1 MENQKKESST
11 ERERRYHMLI
21 RSYTLMND
29 LFMRSVLKDSRCTAY
44 ILQVI
49 LGQKE
54 LRVVEQTLQKD
65 YVNLYGRSLRLD
77 CVVRDEDG
85 RLMNVEVQ
93 RASQGALPQ
102 RARYHSSLLDL
113 DVANPGDSFTRLPD
127 TYVIFITESD
137 VLQGG
142 HMIYHIERTI
152 QETAQPFEDGTY
164 ILYINTSKQDESEL
178 GRLMHDFHCQRAS
191 EMYSPI
197 LAQRVYTLKETER
210 GRRSMTGDIKE
221 IYEAGLTEGKAEA
234 LAEER
239 LKMAKRIRHL
249 MAQLQKPAEEA
260 MDLLGIPLEEQ
271 AMYKKQLL

>member
-1 MENQKKESST
+1 M
-11 ERERRYHMLI
+11 
-21 RSYTLMND
+21 
-29 LFMRSVLKDSRCTAY
+29 
-44 ILQVI
+44 
-49 LGQKE
+49 
-54 LRVVEQTLQKD
+54 
-65 YVNLYGRSLRLD
+65 
-77 CVVRDEDG
+77 
-85 RLMNVEVQ
+85 
-93 RASQGALPQ
+93 
-102 RARYHSSLLDL
+102 
-113 DVANPGDSFTRLPD
+113 
-127 TYVIFITESD
+127 
-137 VLQGG
+137 LQGG
-142 HMIYHIERTI
+142 HIIYHIERTI

-221 IYEAGLTEGKAEA
+221 IYEAGLMEGKT
-234 LAEER
+234 EER

-271 AMYKKQLL
+271 KIYKQHLQ

>member
-1 MENQKKESST
+1 M
-11 ERERRYHMLI
+11 
-21 RSYTLMND
+21 
-29 LFMRSVLKDSRCTAY
+29 
-44 ILQVI
+44 
-49 LGQKE
+49 
-54 LRVVEQTLQKD
+54 
-65 YVNLYGRSLRLD
+65 
-77 CVVRDEDG
+77 
-85 RLMNVEVQ
+85 
-93 RASQGALPQ
+93 
-102 RARYHSSLLDL
+102 
-113 DVANPGDSFTRLPD
+113 
-127 TYVIFITESD
+127 
-137 VLQGG
+137 LQGG
-142 HMIYHIERTI
+142 HIIYHIERTI

-221 IYEAGLTEGKAEA
+221 IYEAGLMEGKT
-234 LAEER
+234 EER

>member
-1 MENQKKESST
+1 M
-11 ERERRYHMLI
+11 
-21 RSYTLMND
+21 
-29 LFMRSVLKDSRCTAY
+29 
-44 ILQVI
+44 
-49 LGQKE
+49 
-54 LRVVEQTLQKD
+54 
-65 YVNLYGRSLRLD
+65 
-77 CVVRDEDG
+77 
-85 RLMNVEVQ
+85 
-93 RASQGALPQ
+93 
-102 RARYHSSLLDL
+102 
-113 DVANPGDSFTRLPD
+113 
-127 TYVIFITESD
+127 
-137 VLQGG
+137 LQGG

-164 ILYINTSKQDESEL
+164 ILYVNTSKQDESEL

-221 IYEAGLTEGKAEA
+221 IYEAGLMEGKT
-234 LAEER
+234 EER

>member
-1 MENQKKESST
+1 M
-11 ERERRYHMLI
+11 
-21 RSYTLMND
+21 
-29 LFMRSVLKDSRCTAY
+29 
-44 ILQVI
+44 
-49 LGQKE
+49 
-54 LRVVEQTLQKD
+54 
-65 YVNLYGRSLRLD
+65 
-77 CVVRDEDG
+77 
-85 RLMNVEVQ
+85 
-93 RASQGALPQ
+93 
-102 RARYHSSLLDL
+102 
-113 DVANPGDSFTRLPD
+113 
-127 TYVIFITESD
+127 
-137 VLQGG
+137 LQGG
-142 HMIYHIERTI
+142 HIIYHIERTI

-164 ILYINTSKQDESEL
+164 ILYVNTSKQDESEL

-271 AMYKKQLL
+271 KIYKQHLQ

>member
-1 MENQKKESST
+1 M
-11 ERERRYHMLI
+11 
-21 RSYTLMND
+21 
-29 LFMRSVLKDSRCTAY
+29 
-44 ILQVI
+44 
-49 LGQKE
+49 
-54 LRVVEQTLQKD
+54 
-65 YVNLYGRSLRLD
+65 
-77 CVVRDEDG
+77 
-85 RLMNVEVQ
+85 
-93 RASQGALPQ
+93 
-102 RARYHSSLLDL
+102 
-113 DVANPGDSFTRLPD
+113 
-127 TYVIFITESD
+127 
-137 VLQGG
+137 LQGG
-142 HMIYHIERTI
+142 HIIYHIERTI

-164 ILYINTSKQDESEL
+164 ILYVNTSKQDESEL

-221 IYEAGLTEGKAEA
+221 IYEAGLMEGKT
-234 LAEER
+234 EER